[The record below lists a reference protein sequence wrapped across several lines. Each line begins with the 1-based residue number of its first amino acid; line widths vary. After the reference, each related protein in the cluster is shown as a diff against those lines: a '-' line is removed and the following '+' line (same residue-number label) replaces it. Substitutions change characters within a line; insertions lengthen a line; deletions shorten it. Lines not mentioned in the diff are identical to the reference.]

1 MVFCF
6 VSFYKV
12 YKSNTHL
19 VYSCYYHVIFC
30 PKYRRK
36 CLTGN
41 VETRLKELFKEIS
54 TKYKFEIN
62 DLEVMSDHVHMI
74 ISCDPSFGIMTVVHK
89 LKGITSN
96 ILRKEFLFL
105 KKMPTLW
112 TRSCFISSVGSVSL
126 EVVKKYIE
134 NQKGK

>member
-1 MVFCF
+1 MEI
-6 VSFYKV
+6 KDPIKT
-12 YKSNTHL
+12 YKSNSHL

-54 TKYKFEIN
+54 TKYNFEIN

-74 ISCDPSFGIMTVVHK
+74 ISCDPSFGIMTVIHK

-134 NQKGK
+134 EQKNK

>member
-1 MVFCF
+1 MEI
-6 VSFYKV
+6 KDPIKT
-12 YKSNTHL
+12 YKSNSHL

-36 CLTGN
+36 CLIGN
-41 VETRLKELFKEIS
+41 IEIRLKELFLEIAN
-54 TKYKFEIN
+54 KYNFEIN

-89 LKGITSN
+89 LKRVTSN
-96 ILRKEFLFL
+96 TLRKEFLNL